1 MDGTTGAAGSCADAP
16 SPSNARLCAVRS
28 GLRLGQPRT
37 LTDIIDRQ
45 RLVAQPPR
53 TRSPP
58 GGLPISAAREP
69 ILACTDHITGVPIGM
84 TPALHANAID
94 SVRRDQPMRAVC
106 DVMPLRELTHLRN
119 RRMMISLPHTR
130 VEAADVGILM
140 STDDALASL
149 EAELPL
155 AQRGR

>member
-1 MDGTTGAAGSCADAP
+1 
-16 SPSNARLCAVRS
+16 
-28 GLRLGQPRT
+28 
-37 LTDIIDRQ
+37 
-45 RLVAQPPR
+45 
-53 TRSPP
+53 
-58 GGLPISAAREP
+58 
-69 ILACTDHITGVPIGM
+69 
-84 TPALHANAID
+84 
-94 SVRRDQPMRAVC
+94 MRAVF
-106 DVMPLRELTHLRN
+106 DVMPLRELTRLRN